1 MNLLEQP
8 IGQLA
13 CALPGSTRIFH
24 RYGLDF
30 CCGGHKTL
38 REAAEKRDV
47 NPQAVAAELEPLRHN
62 AVSGRDWRVATLAD
76 LIEHILKRFHERHR
90 EQLPE
95 LIRLARRVEQV
106 HAGRHDCP
114 AGLADHLDVM
124 HNELRSH
131 MMKEE
136 QVLFPMLLGGMGNR
150 VLAPIA
156 MMRFEH
162 DQHGD
167 ALARLLALTD
177 DITAPVDACTTWRAL
192 YAGLSELKDD
202 LMEHIHLENNVLFPK
217 VEQAATSA

>member
-13 CALPGSTRIFH
+13 CALPGATRIFH
-24 RYGLDF
+24 LYGLDF

-38 REAAEKRDV
+38 RESAEKRNV
-47 NPQAVAAELEPLRHN
+47 SPQAIAAELETLRN
-62 AVSGRDWRVATLAD
+62 NTFSGRNWREAPVAD
-76 LIEHILKRFHERHR
+76 LIEHILTRFHARHR

-95 LIRLARRVEQV
+95 LIRLARRVKQV
-106 HAGRHDCP
+106 HAGRADCP
-114 AGLADHLDVM
+114 AGLADHLEAM
-124 HNELRSH
+124 HNELLSH

-150 VLAPIA
+150 ALAPIA

-177 DITAPVDACTTWRAL
+177 DITAPADACTTWRAL
-192 YAGLSELKDD
+192 YAGLLELKED
-202 LMEHIHLENNVLFPK
+202 LMEHIHLENNVLFPEA
-217 VEQAATSA
+217 EQAAASA